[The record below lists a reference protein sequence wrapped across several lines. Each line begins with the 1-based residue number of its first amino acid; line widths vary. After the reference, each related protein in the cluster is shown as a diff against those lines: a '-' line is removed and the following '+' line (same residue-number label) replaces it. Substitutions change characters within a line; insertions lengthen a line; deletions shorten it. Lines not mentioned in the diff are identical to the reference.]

1 MPHKIQIHFTKKSI
15 KSASTS
21 QNVNRISNLKVKI
34 SIKGEKKPKQ
44 GTDFSG
50 LPVKL
55 AFSTLTFHNK
65 DIIQKKIAFL
75 FYFFF
80 CCCCSYEVHCVEKWN
95 TDYASK
101 QMKKKVEQYE

>member
-44 GTDFSG
+44 DTDFSG

-80 CCCCSYEVHCVEKWN
+80 VVVVHMKYTALKSEILIMQV
-95 TDYASK
+95 SK
-101 QMKKKVEQYE
+101 